1 MISVGE
7 LTDRKNQIVV
17 LKALA
22 LIKSDHP
29 ELFSRLRYIMVGVGP
44 NHDAYE
50 KFIESHGLEKNVRMI
65 GYRIDIPE
73 LLHASDLFVFP
84 SHQEGLP
91 VALMEA
97 LSSGIN
103 VICSKIRGN
112 TDLVSEG
119 LFEVDDVIGLEK
131 KIVCSAGVDHRS
143 IVGMQ
148 KRIQDFSIDVVEAD
162 MKRLFQIMD

>member
-29 ELFSRLRYIMVGVGP
+29 ELFSRLRYIIVGVGP
-44 NHDAYE
+44 NRDAYE
-50 KFIESHGLEKNVRMI
+50 KFIESHGLEKNVKMI
-65 GYRIDIPE
+65 GYRTDIPE
-73 LLHASDLFVFP
+73 LLHACNLFVFP

-119 LFEVDDVIGLEK
+119 MFEADDVIGLEK
-131 KIVCSAGVDHRS
+131 QIVCLISGDCKYNRYE
-143 IVGMQ
+143 
-148 KRIQDFSIDVVEAD
+148 KRIYDFSIGVVEAD
-162 MKRLFQIMD
+162 MARLYKTMD

>member
-29 ELFSRLRYIMVGVGP
+29 ELFSRLRYIIVGVGP
-44 NHDAYE
+44 NRDAYE
-50 KFIESHGLEKNVRMI
+50 KFIESHGLEKNVKMI
-65 GYRIDIPE
+65 GYRTDIPE
-73 LLHASDLFVFP
+73 LLHACNLFVFP

-97 LSSGIN
+97 LSSGID
-103 VICSKIRGN
+103 VICSRIRGN
-112 TDLVSEG
+112 IDLVSDR
-119 LFEVDDVIGLEK
+119 LFDENDIDTIANL
-131 KIVCSAGVDHRS
+131 
-143 IVGMQ
+143 IVGNMYKPYTQ
-148 KRIQDFSIDVVEAD
+148 TYINTFLFSIDRIMGI
-162 MKRLFQIMD
+162 MKSIYEQIG

>member
-29 ELFSRLRYIMVGVGP
+29 ELFSRLRYIIVGVGP
-44 NHDAYE
+44 NRDAYE
-50 KFIESHGLEKNVRMI
+50 KFIESHGLEKNVKMI
-65 GYRIDIPE
+65 GYRTDIPE
-73 LLHASDLFVFP
+73 LLHACNLFVFP

-97 LSSGIN
+97 LSSGID
-103 VICSKIRGN
+103 VICSRIRGN
-112 TDLVSEG
+112 IDLVSDR
-119 LFEVDDVIGLEK
+119 LFDENDIDTIANL
-131 KIVCSAGVDHRS
+131 
-143 IVGMQ
+143 IVGNMYKPYTQ
-148 KRIQDFSIDVVEAD
+148 TYINTFLFSKDRIMGIMKSIYE
-162 MKRLFQIMD
+162 QIG